1 MAERLTVDQKAV
13 GSTPIAHPKDSL
25 MRSLFVVKQFC
36 CWILQESFQQ
46 LPHFSHV
53 EHRPIHAHQLFA

>member
-25 MRSLFVVKQFC
+25 FR
-36 CWILQESFQQ
+36 ESFSYRKQPRFPNDEPLSFVQ
-46 LPHFSHV
+46 RVLMLL
-53 EHRPIHAHQLFA
+53 ILA